1 MKKIL
6 LLSILI
12 ISQLTFSQDN
22 SKSDLEKLLGK
33 AQEVLSNVELIDL
46 KKNKDYF
53 ILLTSDPMSNPSA
66 AIMSI
71 NTASEALKQ
80 GHNVVYFAAGD
91 GVQIVMKD
99 IIRNLHTV
107 TSHGGNTNSISKRA
121 EKLLTEFSENGG
133 IIHVSEGS
141 FLTFGVNQ
149 QNSNKLLIGLN
160 EINWSYPKQLIEVS
174 ANADIVF
181 SY

>member
-33 AQEVLSNVELIDL
+33 AEEVLSNVELPDL

-107 TSHGGNTNSISKRA
+107 TSHGHNTISMSTLHHHQKYC
-121 EKLLTEFSENGG
+121 LT
-133 IIHVSEGS
+133 I
-141 FLTFGVNQ
+141 
-149 QNSNKLLIGLN
+149 
-160 EINWSYPKQLIEVS
+160 
-174 ANADIVF
+174 
-181 SY
+181 